1 MNFMGIEGELEDI
14 LKREDALST
23 LRKID
28 VLVKNYD
35 KIFYGDLK
43 LD

>member
-1 MNFMGIEGELEDI
+1 
-14 LKREDALST
+14 LST

-35 KIFYGDLK
+35 KIFHGDLK